1 MRRAILND
9 APNRLFILQ
18 NSAAYDFSVKRI
30 IDVIAAAAILVVVSP
45 LMLMV
50 AVAIRLTSNESI
62 LVSEKR
68 VGKCVKAGLNDPV
81 SRMSIFDMLRFRTT
95 HTPEQAASRLLDL
108 KQTTRLGRFLQKT
121 SIDELP
127 QLINVLKGDMSLI
140 GPRPIPADTLERD
153 YEAIFEQRFSVRPGI
168 TGLWQVKRDHIGT
181 FREMAAV
188 DIHYIQNHTTRL
200 DMWIVLHTFIALVK
214 RSSIQH
220 WVHKSIIRVSEN
232 PLYNLF
238 KRLMDIAAASIGLV
252 LLSPVLLI
260 VAILIR
266 LDSPGP
272 IVYVQQ
278 RAGKRTF
285 SFSQGKTDLVNT
297 HFKIYKF
304 RTMHHAPSNNDAVH
318 KQWINDWVNGKLNT
332 TDNPQEVVKPKQDP
346 RVTRVGRI
354 LRATSLDELPQL
366 LNILKGDMSLVGP
379 RPVPVYEVEAYEES
393 HLARLDAT
401 PGLTGWW
408 QINLR
413 GRGTLDQMVELDLEY
428 MTKRSLWMDIK
439 ILFMTIP
446 AVIFGR
452 GAK

>member
-1 MRRAILND
+1 
-9 APNRLFILQ
+9 
-18 NSAAYDFSVKRI
+18 
-30 IDVIAAAAILVVVSP
+30 
-45 LMLMV
+45 
-50 AVAIRLTSNESI
+50 
-62 LVSEKR
+62 
-68 VGKCVKAGLNDPV
+68 VKAGLNDPS
-81 SRMSIFDMLRFRTT
+81 SRMSVFDMLRFRTT
-95 HTPEQAASRLLDL
+95 RTPEQAASRLLEL
-108 KQTTRLGRFLQKT
+108 NETTRLGRFLQKT
-121 SIDELP
+121 SLDELP
-127 QLINVLKGDMSLI
+127 QLINVLKGDMSII

-153 YEAIFEQRFSVRPGI
+153 YEAIYEQRFSVRPGI
-168 TGLWQVKRDHIGT
+168 VGLWQVKRDHIGT

-188 DIHYIQNHTTRL
+188 DIHYIQNHTITL
-200 DMWIVLHTFIALVK
+200 DLWIVLHTFIALVK

-232 PLYNLF
+232 PIYNLF
-238 KRLMDIAAASIGLV
+238 KRLMDIAAASIGLIV
-252 LLSPVLLI
+252 LAPVMLI

-278 RAGKRTF
+278 RAGKRAF

-297 HFKIYKF
+297 NFKIYKF
-304 RTMHHAPSNNDAVH
+304 RTMHHAPSTNDAVH

-346 RVTRVGRI
+346 RVTRIGRI

-379 RPVPVYEVEAYEES
+379 RPVPVYEVEAYEEE